1 MNERILMIETST
13 ECCSVALSEGGRIL
27 ASRIDE
33 TPRMQSSMLAPYIV
47 EVLEEAGLC
56 AANLDAVAVSD
67 GPGSYTGLR
76 VGVSTA
82 KGICFGAGLPLIGV
96 DTLQI
101 LACQAEMPGQAGHDD
116 RGQAGHDDSP
126 VIPGLTRDLHRI
138 IAFLD
143 ARRMEVYAATFDAE
157 GRKCSDTAAVILDET
172 SYQEELAAGP
182 VLFIGTGVEKFQ
194 AICRHPN
201 ARFQPCFPL
210 ATAMLKPALT
220 ALQKKEFKDVAYFEP
235 LYLKDFAPGVSK
247 HAIL

>member
-13 ECCSVALSEGGRIL
+13 ECCSVALSEGPRIV
-27 ASRIDE
+27 AQRIDE

-47 EVLEEAGLC
+47 EVLQEAGLT
-56 AANLDAVAVSD
+56 ASDLDAVAVSE

-82 KGICFGAGLPLIGV
+82 KGICFGAGIPLIGV

-101 LACQAEMPGQAGHDD
+101 LACQAEMPTD
-116 RGQAGHDDSP
+116 
-126 VIPGLTRDLHRI
+126 RI

-157 GRKCSDTAAVILDET
+157 GRKLSDTAAVILDSE
-172 SYQEELAAGP
+172 SYHAELEAGR

-194 AICRHPN
+194 AVCQHHN
-201 ARFQPCFPL
+201 AVFQPCFPL
-210 ATAMLKPALT
+210 ATAMLQPSLA

-235 LYLKDFAPGVSK
+235 FYLKDFVAGVSK

>member
-13 ECCSVALSEGGRIL
+13 ECCSVALSEGERIL

-47 EVLEEAGLC
+47 EVLKEAGLR
-56 AANLDAVAVSD
+56 ANHLDAVAVSE

-101 LACQAEMPGQAGHDD
+101 LALQAKMPGHAGHDD
-116 RGQAGHDDSP
+116 KGQA
-126 VIPGLTRDLHRI
+126 RI
-138 IAFLD
+138 ISFLD

-172 SYQEELAAGP
+172 SYREELAAGP

-194 AICRHPN
+194 AICQHPN

-210 ATAMLKPALT
+210 ATAMLKPALA

-235 LYLKDFAPGVSK
+235 FYLKDFAPGVSK

>member
-13 ECCSVALSEGGRIL
+13 ECCSVALSEGPRIV
-27 ASRIDE
+27 AQRIDE

-47 EVLEEAGLC
+47 EVLQEAGLT
-56 AANLDAVAVSD
+56 ASDLDAVAVSE

-82 KGICFGAGLPLIGV
+82 KGICFGAGIPLIGV

-101 LACQAEMPGQAGHDD
+101 LACQAEMPTD
-116 RGQAGHDDSP
+116 
-126 VIPGLTRDLHRI
+126 RI

-157 GRKCSDTAAVILDET
+157 GRKLSDTAAVILDSE
-172 SYQEELAAGP
+172 SYHAELEAGC

-194 AICRHPN
+194 AVCQHHN
-201 ARFQPCFPL
+201 AVFQPCFPL
-210 ATAMLKPALT
+210 ATAMLQPSLA

-235 LYLKDFAPGVSK
+235 FYLKDFVAGVSK

>member
-47 EVLEEAGLC
+47 EVLAEAGLC
-56 AANLDAVAVSD
+56 AADLDAVAVSE

-82 KGICFGAGLPLIGV
+82 KGICFGAGLPLIGI

-101 LACQAEMPGQAGHDD
+101 LACQAETPDQV
-116 RGQAGHDDSP
+116 RHDDSP
-126 VIPGLTRDLHRI
+126 VTRDFHRI
-138 IAFLD
+138 VAFLD

-172 SYQEELAAGP
+172 SYQQELAAGP

-194 AICRHPN
+194 AVCRHPN
-201 ARFQPCFPL
+201 ARFQPSFPL
-210 ATAMLKPALT
+210 ASAMLKPALA

-235 LYLKDFAPGVSK
+235 FYLKDFAPGVSK

>member
-1 MNERILMIETST
+1 MNERILMFETST
-13 ECCSVALSEGGRIL
+13 ECCSVALSEGGQIL

-47 EVLEEAGLC
+47 EVLKEAGLR
-56 AANLDAVAVSD
+56 ANHLDAVAVSE

-101 LACQAEMPGQAGHDD
+101 LACQALPL
-116 RGQAGHDDSP
+116 
-126 VIPGLTRDLHRI
+126 IPGLTRDPHRI

-182 VLFIGTGVEKFQ
+182 VLFIGTGIEKFQ
-194 AICRHPN
+194 AICQHPN

-210 ATAMLKPALT
+210 ATAMLKPALA

-235 LYLKDFAPGVSK
+235 FYLKDFAPGVSK

>member
-13 ECCSVALSEGGRIL
+13 ECCSVALSEGPRIV
-27 ASRIDE
+27 AQRIDE

-47 EVLEEAGLC
+47 EVLQEAGLT
-56 AANLDAVAVSD
+56 ASDLDAVAVSE

-82 KGICFGAGLPLIGV
+82 KGICFGAGIPLIGV
-96 DTLQI
+96 DTLQV
-101 LACQAEMPGQAGHDD
+101 LACQAEMPTD
-116 RGQAGHDDSP
+116 
-126 VIPGLTRDLHRI
+126 RI

-143 ARRMEVYAATFDAE
+143 ARRMEVYAATFDSE
-157 GRKCSDTAAVILDET
+157 GRKLSDTAAVILDSE
-172 SYQEELAAGP
+172 SYHAELEAGR

-194 AICRHPN
+194 AVCQHHN
-201 ARFQPCFPL
+201 AVFQPCFPL
-210 ATAMLKPALT
+210 ATAMLQPSLA

-235 LYLKDFAPGVSK
+235 FYLKDFVAGVSK

>member
-47 EVLEEAGLC
+47 EVLEEAGLR
-56 AANLDAVAVSD
+56 AADLDAVAVSE

-96 DTLQI
+96 DTLQL
-101 LACQAEMPGQAGHDD
+101 LACQAL
-116 RGQAGHDDSP
+116 P
-126 VIPGLTRDLHRI
+126 VIPGLIRDLHRI
-138 IAFLD
+138 ISFLD

-194 AICRHPN
+194 AICQHPN

-210 ATAMLKPALT
+210 ATAMLKPALA

-235 LYLKDFAPGVSK
+235 FYLKDFAPGVSK